1 MNQCMINNITKKS
14 QEKVI
19 CEDVDLKK
27 GLIFNDFITR
37 RLKRIKLLKLE
48 DINALNYKTEIT
60 QYK

>member
-1 MNQCMINNITKKS
+1 MINNITKKS